1 MNSALPFSY
10 NMCLESGDFDEAQ
23 AFLNSRIDERNVKPL
38 TAQGVD
44 HNRFTLQ
51 PLRQTLL
58 FGAQWGERVHV
69 RSGALSTCHLVLPLS
84 GSIRVCNLTRLLGP
98 NEILLMMPGSEAD
111 LIWDEATSAIVI
123 TFDNA
128 AVQAWSSLEGVPLV
142 SGVLRILHP
151 ECRHVRSLLSLLQCV
166 ASQHQIHEGNLQPVM
181 QQHWESL
188 LLETLAE
195 QLTDL
200 APTHIDIL
208 PLHLRRAVDWL
219 KAHIEKPLSV
229 ADLVQ
234 VAGCS
239 RRSLETGF
247 QQFIGCSPARYILQ
261 QKLELAHHRLQHAQ
275 GSVSEVAYQCGFH
288 HLSHF
293 TRLYRGRYG
302 ETPSQT
308 LKKRTLV
315 TCR

>member
-1 MNSALPFSY
+1 
-10 NMCLESGDFDEAQ
+10 
-23 AFLNSRIDERNVKPL
+23 
-38 TAQGVD
+38 
-44 HNRFTLQ
+44 
-51 PLRQTLL
+51 
-58 FGAQWGERVHV
+58 
-69 RSGALSTCHLVLPLS
+69 
-84 GSIRVCNLTRLLGP
+84 
-98 NEILLMMPGSEAD
+98 
-111 LIWDEATSAIVI
+111 
-123 TFDNA
+123 
-128 AVQAWSSLEGVPLV
+128 
-142 SGVLRILHP
+142 
-151 ECRHVRSLLSLLQCV
+151 
-166 ASQHQIHEGNLQPVM
+166 
-181 QQHWESL
+181 